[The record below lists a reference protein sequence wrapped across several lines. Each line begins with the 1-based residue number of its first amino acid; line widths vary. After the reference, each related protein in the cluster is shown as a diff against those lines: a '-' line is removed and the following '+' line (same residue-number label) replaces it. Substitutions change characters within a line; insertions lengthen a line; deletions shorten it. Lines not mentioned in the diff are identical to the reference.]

1 MKINSL
7 IKLIGSIFIIVLLAL
22 VAVNCSNKSNNK
34 VITTNNYDI
43 GYYTDTIDNIVIVSV
58 VVNNSCSVSV
68 SSIKLKEL

>member
-34 VITTNNYDI
+34 VIITNNYDI

-58 VVNNSCSVSV
+58 VVNNSCSVGV

>member
-58 VVNNSCSVSV
+58 VVNNSCSVGV